1 MKESK
6 MATFSERVRYLRR
19 EKGKTMREVADGVKA
34 LTGEEMSY
42 TRLSRYENGD
52 NGANIRIVT
61 ALALYFHVSVDYITG
76 LSDDRREKE
85 HYNRMEAWRYE
96 KER

>member
-1 MKESK
+1 

-52 NGANIRIVT
+52 NGANIRIVA